1 MAKEKID
8 LSNRLF
14 TIVVVLLIG
23 IVSFWGF
30 RIYEIW
36 NAAKGNYAREISV
49 EATGKAYVVP
59 DVAKVTLGVK
69 TEAKTAEEAV
79 TQNTQKMNTITAD
92 VKALGIEEKDIKTT
106 GYSLNPKY
114 IYSEKDKKD
123 IQDGYTLEQTIEV
136 TIRDF
141 DKIGKIMTTATKD
154 GANNISGLSF
164 VVDDPENAKAKAREE
179 AIAKAKEKAKQIAK
193 DSGLKLGRVINFYEF
208 EDYGYYPMEP
218 MAADSYMAGA
228 QSNMVTPRITP
239 GEKEISLRVT
249 LTYRVY

>member
-1 MAKEKID
+1 MAKEKFD

-14 TIVVVLLIG
+14 TIVVILLIG
-23 IVSFWGF
+23 TISLTGF
-30 RIYEIW
+30 EIYQIW

-49 EATGKAYVVP
+49 EASGKAYVVP

-69 TEAKTAEEAV
+69 TEAKTAETAV
-79 TQNTQKMNTITAD
+79 SENTQKMNAITTD
-92 VKALGIEEKDIKTT
+92 VKNLGIEEKDIKTT
-106 GYSLNPKY
+106 GYYLNPKY

-123 IQDGYTLEQTIEV
+123 IQDGYVLEQTIEV

-141 DKIGKIMTTATKD
+141 DKIGKIMTSATKN
-154 GANNISGLSF
+154 GANNISSLNF
-164 VVDDPENAKAKAREE
+164 VVDDPENAKSKARSE

-193 DSGLKLGRVINFYEF
+193 DSGLKLGRVINFYEY
-208 EDYGYYPMEP
+208 EDYGYYPTEP
-218 MAADSYMAGA
+218 MAADSYLAGA
-228 QSNMVTPRITP
+228 QTNMVTPRITP